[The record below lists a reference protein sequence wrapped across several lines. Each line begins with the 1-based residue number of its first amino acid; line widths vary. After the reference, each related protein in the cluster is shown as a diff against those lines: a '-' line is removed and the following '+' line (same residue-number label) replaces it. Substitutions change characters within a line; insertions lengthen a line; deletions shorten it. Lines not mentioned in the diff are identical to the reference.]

1 MINFFRKIRKKL
13 ANQNNFLKYGRYAF
27 GEIILVVIGI
37 LIALQINNWN
47 ENRKSRI
54 QEVKYLKNLQ
64 TDLITELKSNDSMI
78 AYRNKKAMASASI
91 LTYTPPKTPGQIY
104 AFEKTFELVY
114 FWKTFIPS
122 NNTFKELSSSGN
134 LNTLKN
140 DSLKY
145 YLFELDKMYVGIANY
160 EHHMRREYEQYIYDV
175 AIPNTDILN
184 FFDFEK
190 IPETGKL
197 KKIDLAKIQPEQVKK
212 MEDEIVWILN
222 NKTLRNAMRLSVMN
236 NRLLKNKHVDMR
248 KHIERMI
255 ELIDQD
261 LGSDKKKP

>member
-1 MINFFRKIRKKL
+1 MIKFFRTIR
-13 ANQNNFLKYGRYAF
+13 QNLLKEGKTSRYLKYAI
-27 GEIILVVIGI
+27 GEIFLVVIGI

-47 ENRKSRI
+47 ENRKLRI

-78 AYRNKKAMASASI
+78 VYRNNKARAAASI
-91 LTYTPPKTPGQIY
+91 LTYTPPKTPEQIY
-104 AFEKTFELVY
+104 KFEKTFELVY

-145 YLFELDKMYVGIANY
+145 YLLELDKMYVEIANY

-175 AIPNTDILN
+175 AIPKTDILN
-184 FFDFEK
+184 FFDFEQ
-190 IPETGKL
+190 IPEYGKL
-197 KKIDLAKIQPEQVKK
+197 KKIDLAKIAPGQVKK
-212 MEDEIVWILN
+212 MEEEIVWLLN

-248 KHIERMI
+248 KHIERML

>member
-1 MINFFRKIRKKL
+1 
-13 ANQNNFLKYGRYAF
+13 
-27 GEIILVVIGI
+27 VIGI

-47 ENRKSRI
+47 ENRKLRI

-78 AYRNKKAMASASI
+78 AYRNKKAMVSASI
-91 LTYTPPKTPGQIY
+91 LTYTPPKNPEQIY

-145 YLFELDKMYVGIANY
+145 YLLELDKMYVDIANY

-184 FFDFEK
+184 FFDFEQ
-190 IPETGKL
+190 IPESGRL
-197 KKIDLAKIQPEQVKK
+197 KKIDLAIIQESQVNK
-212 MEDEIVWILN
+212 MEGEIDWLLS
-222 NKTLRNAMRLSVMN
+222 NKALRNAMRLSAMN
-236 NRLLKNKHVDMR
+236 NQLLKNKHLAMR
-248 KHIERMI
+248 KQIERI
-255 ELIDQD
+255 KDLVIQDLESDQD
-261 LGSDKKKP
+261 NF